1 MNKTK
6 EGKRK
11 ARSRLFRR
19 IAWGYGLFFQW
30 QKKSFMRDLQFLEEK
45 GALFPGAR
53 VLDLGCGTGALAAA
67 LLEKGC
73 QVVGVDPVEEMLQVA
88 RKKAGKEAIFL
99 RGYGE
104 ELVLPDH
111 SFDLV
116 LATHVAHGL
125 PGKERRSLYR
135 RMQQLSKGYVALLD
149 FHGQR
154 GNLLLRL
161 AETVEDSYYEEFL
174 AVGKEEFL
182 EALPGGEIL
191 PLGETSAWFLASWK

>member
-1 MNKTK
+1 MDNSK
-6 EGKRK
+6 EGQRK
-11 ARSRLFRR
+11 ARIRLFRR

-30 QKKSFMRDLQFLEEK
+30 QKKGFMRDLQYLEER

-73 QVVGVDPVEEMLQVA
+73 QVVGVDPVEEMLQIA
-88 RKKAGKEAIFL
+88 RKKVGKEAIFL

-104 ELVLPDH
+104 GLVFPDH

-116 LATHVAHGL
+116 LASHVAHGL
-125 PGKERRSLYR
+125 GSKERRSLYR
-135 RMQQLSKGYVALLD
+135 RMEQLSKGYVALLD
-149 FHGQR
+149 FHGKQ

-161 AETVEDSYYEEFL
+161 AEAVEDSYYEEFL

-182 EALPGGEIL
+182 EVFPGGEIL
-191 PLGETSAWFLASWK
+191 PLGETSAWFLAPWK

>member
-1 MNKTK
+1 MAKTK
-6 EGKRK
+6 EGQRR
-11 ARSRLFRR
+11 ARNRLFRR

-30 QKKSFMRDLQFLEEK
+30 QKKGFVRDLQLLEEK
-45 GALFPGAR
+45 GALNPGAR

-67 LLEKGC
+67 LLERGC
-73 QVVGVDPVEEMLQVA
+73 SVVGVDPVEEMLQVA
-88 RKKAGKEAIFL
+88 RKKAGKEAVFL
-99 RGYGE
+99 LGYGE
-104 ELVLPDH
+104 ELVFPDH

-116 LATHVAHGL
+116 LASHVAHGL
-125 PGKERRSLYR
+125 PGKERRRLYR

-149 FHGQR
+149 FHGKK

-161 AETVEDSYYEEFL
+161 AEAVEDSYYEEFL
-174 AVGKEEFL
+174 AVGEEEFL